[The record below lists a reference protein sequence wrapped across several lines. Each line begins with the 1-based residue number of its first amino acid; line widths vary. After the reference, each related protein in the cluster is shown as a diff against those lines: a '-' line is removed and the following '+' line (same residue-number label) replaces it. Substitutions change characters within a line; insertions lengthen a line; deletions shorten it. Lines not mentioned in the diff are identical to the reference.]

1 MFTEITEQRAAEVA
15 LRVSETARREVVG
28 EMLHAEEGE
37 RSRLAL
43 ELHDDTIQMLCALL
57 VLLDQVLP
65 LAKRSGQVDIADRL
79 LRARQVLSDATERAR
94 KLMFELHPIVLEER
108 GLHTAL
114 MALAAQVGDEI
125 GAQWS
130 VDVLALTNVRKHSGA
145 GRFDVMLEETADTLS
160 GFVQDDGRGLAD
172 RISPAR
178 DRPLH
183 VGLEGMRERARMAG
197 GEVTVNSAHSHGVRV
212 DLTFPIDERRRGW
225 HTRDPR

>member
-1 MFTEITEQRAAEVA
+1 
-15 LRVSETARREVVG
+15 
-28 EMLHAEEGE
+28 
-37 RSRLAL
+37 
-43 ELHDDTIQMLCALL
+43 
-57 VLLDQVLP
+57 
-65 LAKRSGQVDIADRL
+65 
-79 LRARQVLSDATERAR
+79 
-94 KLMFELHPIVLEER
+94 MFELHPNVLEER

-130 VDVLALTNVRKHSGA
+130 VDVPDRRYSWTVEELAYRIIREALTNVRKHSGA
-145 GRFDVMLEETADTLS
+145 GRFEVMLEETADTLS